1 MLRILLVIAST
12 LAICGTAIAET
23 YTIRSWPN
31 DLDQVPC
38 EAWKKNP
45 DGSWSE
51 TGTIIAG
58 DVTRR
63 SNTFNNTPE
72 ALIVEKK
79 CGTGKGDKNN

>member
-1 MLRILLVIAST
+1 MLRILLIIASI
-12 LAICGTAIAET
+12 LAICGTASAET
-23 YTIRSWPN
+23 YRIEHWPA

-45 DGSWSE
+45 DGSWSQ

-58 DVTRR
+58 DVARKDNR
-63 SNTFNNTPE
+63 FRNTPE
-72 ALIVEKK
+72 TQIIEKK